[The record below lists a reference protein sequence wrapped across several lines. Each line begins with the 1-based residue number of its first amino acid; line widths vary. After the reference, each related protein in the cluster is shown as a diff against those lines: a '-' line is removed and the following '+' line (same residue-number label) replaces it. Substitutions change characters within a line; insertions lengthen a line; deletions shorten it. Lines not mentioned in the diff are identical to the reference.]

1 MNEAAAARSRWQDVL
16 RLYAEPR
23 MRAML
28 ALGFAAGLP
37 FMLVFATLSAW
48 LRKAGIDRSTIGML
62 AWVGIVYSLKFLWA
76 PVVDRVR
83 LPLLGRW
90 LGQRRSWMLLAQAG
104 IAAGLAGIAGSDP
117 SLGVGRVALLALCT
131 AVCSATQDI
140 CIDAWRIESAP
151 AGQQGAMASAYQFGY
166 LLALKFV
173 ASAGALLIA
182 DTYGWHAS
190 YGTMAA
196 LVGIGVVTT
205 LLVSEPQRIAPQR
218 SVFAE
223 ARVVDWLARRAHW
236 PDSWRRA
243 GGWAVGAIV
252 CPITDFFAR
261 FGLRLGLVIFAFI
274 SLYRLTDY
282 AMGVMANPFYLDTG
296 FTLTQVGTV
305 AKLYGTLMSFIGIL
319 LGGIVTT
326 RLGLLRA
333 LVLGSAL
340 IITSNIAYAIF
351 ALLGRPDVGG
361 LALIISLDNVA
372 IGVHGTALIAFLSS
386 LTSASYTATQYAVLS
401 SLYALPGK
409 LLMGTSGIVVDHI
422 GYPAFFVYTAALSL
436 PALVLLWLVWRGGG
450 AVLLAPAAVP
460 ATSTAT
466 AQRPAS

>member
-1 MNEAAAARSRWQDVL
+1 MNAAPGERPRWLDVL
-16 RLYAEPR
+16 RLYTEPR

-28 ALGFAAGLP
+28 ALGFSAGLP

-48 LRKAGIDRSTIGML
+48 LRTAGIDRSTIGML

-76 PVVDRVR
+76 PVVDRLG
-83 LPLLGRW
+83 LPVLGRW

-104 IAAGLAGIAGSDP
+104 IAAGLVGIASSDP
-117 SLGVGRVALLALCT
+117 AAGVARVALLALFT
-131 AVCSATQDI
+131 AFCSATQDI

-151 AGQQGAMASAYQFGY
+151 AEQQGAMASAYQFGY

-182 DTYGWHAS
+182 DRYGWHVS
-190 YGTMAA
+190 YGTMAL
-196 LVGIGVVTT
+196 LVGVGAVTT
-205 LLVSEPQRIAPQR
+205 LLIGEPRRSAPQT

-223 ARVVDWLARRAHW
+223 ARVVGWLARRAHW
-236 PDSWRRA
+236 PESWRRA
-243 GGWAVGAIV
+243 GGWIVGAV
-252 CPITDFFAR
+252 LCPITDFFAR
-261 FGLRLGLVIFAFI
+261 FGLRLGLVIFGFI

-296 FTLTQVGTV
+296 FTLTEVGTV
-305 AKLYGTLMSFIGIL
+305 AKLYGTLMSFLGIL

-326 RLGLLRA
+326 RLGRVRA
-333 LVLGSAL
+333 LVLGSLL
-340 IITSNIAYAIF
+340 ITGSNLAYALF
-351 ALLGRPDVGG
+351 ATLGRPSIGG

-401 SLYALPGK
+401 SIYALPGK
-409 LLMGTSGIVVDHI
+409 LLMGTSGMVVDHI

-436 PALVLLWLVWRGGG
+436 PALLLLWLVWRGGG
-450 AVLLAPAAVP
+450 AALLGPAPGPRAA
-460 ATSTAT
+460 
-466 AQRPAS
+466 